1 VIATALVAVV
11 VLAGT
16 AFAARAYVDRQWYVG
31 EAEGRVAVF
40 RGIPA
45 RPLGLTLSDVDTQT
59 EIPADDVVALQVY
72 GDLPD
77 GISAES
83 REDAFAIVEQMRT
96 DVAEA
101 ADPQGD
107 GTGGGAG

>member
-1 VIATALVAVV
+1 
-11 VLAGT
+11 
-16 AFAARAYVDRQWYVG
+16 
-31 EAEGRVAVF
+31 
-40 RGIPA
+40 
-45 RPLGLTLSDVDTQT
+45 VDTQT